1 MPKLVNIRQRE
12 GECKNIEFG
21 IG

>member
-12 GECKNIEFG
+12 GECKNIEFS